1 MRERTPGTGLVAA
14 APAAL
19 GICCGIP
26 LLATLGALGFLA
38 GLSMTSWML
47 VVLGAVAAAVGG
59 WGVAGR
65 GRRAGVDS
73 SACQPRST
81 HQRVAGT
88 SEKPILPKEH

>member
-1 MRERTPGTGLVAA
+1 MRERNPGTGLVAPA
-14 APAAL
+14 AAAL

-47 VVLGAVAAAVGG
+47 VVLGAVAAVVGG
-59 WGVAGR
+59 WGVFGR

-73 SACQPRST
+73 STCQPGST
-81 HQRVAGT
+81 HQ
-88 SEKPILPKEH
+88 